1 MNDAQLTLR
10 PTVFEAFAATGASCA
25 TGTATGSTPGG
36 GPAAPRSPSGSSA
49 PTASRVP
56 SGAWADYQ
64 LAGLDGVYSHAWK
77 NASRSWPLSASASA
91 MNSAVVTLP

>member
-10 PTVFEAFAATGASCA
+10 PTVFEAFAARRLVRDRLDA
-25 TGTATGSTPGG
+25 GG